1 MLGILKI
8 IFEKLFDNFLSAKKQ
23 KQVIAYENSI
33 QRSIMAYKL
42 LVEKELN
49 FYEKYFDYASDLV
62 THIQDVE
69 YNYLNFDAAKL
80 KEYILAILEIIPKL
94 KKETI
99 INESYYDPK
108 IGDAILN
115 LIKLLQDDFVH
126 NVENM
131 ILKEL
136 KNEEIKK
143 ICEDILMNLALIGSL
158 IYSSEKSMS
167 I

>member
-33 QRSIMAYKL
+33 QRSIIAYKL

-80 KEYILAILEIIPKL
+80 K
-94 KKETI
+94 
-99 INESYYDPK
+99 
-108 IGDAILN
+108 
-115 LIKLLQDDFVH
+115 
-126 NVENM
+126 
-131 ILKEL
+131 
-136 KNEEIKK
+136 
-143 ICEDILMNLALIGSL
+143 
-158 IYSSEKSMS
+158 
-167 I
+167 